1 MFFIV
6 ALIFTSHVCLFVY
19 IYTRELVKNIL
30 LFACHI
36 KENQLKITLFKIPDR
51 SI

>member
-19 IYTRELVKNIL
+19 IDPRIGKKYTTFCLSYKRKPVKNYFI
-30 LFACHI
+30 
-36 KENQLKITLFKIPDR
+36 
-51 SI
+51 